1 MSGTTTAE
9 TWEYDQ
15 LTAQPET
22 LYGADDLTHLEGL
35 DAVRKRPGMYIGST
49 DSRGV
54 GHLVNEILDNSTDE
68 GVAGHATRVE
78 VILHADGSVQVD
90 DDGRG
95 IPTDVHAKSGISGV
109 ELVLTRLHAGGKFGG
124 SGYKTSGG
132 LHGVGASAVNAL
144 SRRFDVTVRRG
155 GKVHAMSFRHG
166 VPGVFAGPGPDAAF
180 TPGPGLQVLGAMKR
194 GQRTGTSIRY
204 WHDARYFETGATLDV
219 EAVRLKVRNT
229 AFLVPG
235 VSYLLRDET
244 GEEPVEETFHFP
256 NGLTDMVEFL
266 APAGDRP
273 VSGTLLV
280 AGEGT
285 YRENAADANGVMQ
298 SNVQRRA
305 EVEIA
310 FRWGTGY
317 DRTVE
322 CFTNTIRNA
331 HGGTHRKGFE
341 RALARTLA
349 EAARSARG
357 LLRPKEDAPTLD
369 DVLEGM
375 TAVVHVRIPEPQFTS
390 QTKDELSTAGIT
402 KVLQG
407 LVEAHVKAWL
417 EDRRTKAEART
428 VLQKIVDAA
437 RVRLTQKQQKDAA
450 RRKTALEGA
459 SMPPK
464 LVDCRATGVD
474 RSELF
479 IVEGDSA
486 LGCFTG
492 DTMVALASGRSRS
505 FADLAAD
512 WAQGISHFGY
522 TTNKA
527 GRVVVAPLVEPR
539 LTKRD
544 APLVR
549 VTIDN
554 GEMVRCTPD
563 HLFRL
568 RDGSYR
574 RADAL
579 APGDSLMPLYRSLSS
594 KAEGQKLQ
602 GYERVW
608 MNDKEEWVYTHY
620 LADAWNLRHGRD
632 SATNGN
638 VRHHIDIDKRNND
651 PRNLRRMTWAD
662 HSALH
667 AAMMGEHVH
676 AGWREW
682 FANGGREI
690 RSAMLTAQWRDPA
703 FREACLARLFTLNE
717 SPAFRAK
724 LEQAFQD
731 WYTALSPDE
740 QRAYAERM
748 RERQATYWS
757 QPEHREA
764 AAERVRRFFVDPAR
778 RAEWRERSLRQWQD
792 HDLRAWRSGKTVEQF
807 ADPTERERQ
816 RNAVS
821 AWHRNNPQ
829 FGEQHSRRM
838 RQRMTDPDTGHLARV
853 QAGRARYVASV
864 PREDRVARQLEG
876 RRLAALRRLAPLL
889 SLADEDLAAA
899 YEAERVR
906 TARTGLR
913 FDRLLDLYDGD
924 YGRLREA
931 ASLVNHRVVSVEPLD
946 ETADV
951 YDLTVDGYHNF
962 ALEAGVFVH
971 NSARVART
979 AEYQALLPIR
989 GKILNV
995 QKANLQQVLD
1005 NAECAAI
1012 VQVLGAGSGR
1022 TFDLSSMRYG
1032 RVLIMADADV
1042 DGAHIRTLLITLFAR
1057 YMRPL
1062 IEAGRLYAAMPP
1074 LHKITTK
1081 GRNPQT
1087 TYTYTQ
1093 AEMEATVRKLEKA
1106 GKQIVTPIPRFKGL
1120 GEMDADE
1127 LWDTTMNP
1135 ATRAVRRITLDDV
1148 DAAERI
1154 LELLMGEK
1162 VEPRRNWL
1170 IESADRVDRDAIDA

>member
-1 MSGTTTAE
+1 MSPVTGSTQAE
-9 TWEYDQ
+9 TGEYDQ
-15 LTAQPET
+15 LTAEPDT

-68 GVAGHATRVE
+68 GVAGHASAVE

-144 SRRFDVTVRRG
+144 SRRFDVTVRRA
-155 GKVHAMSFRHG
+155 GKIHTMSFRHG
-166 VPGVFAGPGPDAAF
+166 VPGIFDGAGPDAPF
-180 TPGPGLQVLGAMKR
+180 TAGPGLQVIGAMKR
-194 GQRTGTSIRY
+194 GQRTGTSIRW
-204 WHDARYFETGATLDV
+204 WHDARYFETGAALDV
-219 EAVRLKVRNT
+219 DAVRTKLRNT

-235 VSYLLRDET
+235 VTYLLRDLT
-244 GEEPVEETFHFP
+244 GEAPAEERFHYP
-256 NGLTDMVEFL
+256 NGLSDMVEFL

-280 AGEGT
+280 NGEGT

-305 EVEIA
+305 EVEVA

-341 RALARTLA
+341 RALVRALA
-349 EAARSARG
+349 DAVRNTRG
-357 LLRPKEDAPTLD
+357 LLKAKEEPPLLD

-390 QTKDELSTAGIT
+390 QTKDELSTPGIT
-402 KVLQG
+402 KVLQS
-407 LVEAHVKAWL
+407 LVDAHVKAWL

-464 LVDCRATGVD
+464 LVDCRATGVE

-486 LGCFTG
+486 LGTSR
-492 DTMVALASGRSRS
+492 MARSS
-505 FADLAAD
+505 
-512 WAQGISHFGY
+512 
-522 TTNKA
+522 
-527 GRVVVAPLVEPR
+527 
-539 LTKRD
+539 
-544 APLVR
+544 
-549 VTIDN
+549 
-554 GEMVRCTPD
+554 
-563 HLFRL
+563 
-568 RDGSYR
+568 
-574 RADAL
+574 
-579 APGDSLMPLYRSLSS
+579 
-594 KAEGQKLQ
+594 
-602 GYERVW
+602 
-608 MNDKEEWVYTHY
+608 
-620 LADAWNLRHGRD
+620 
-632 SATNGN
+632 
-638 VRHHIDIDKRNND
+638 
-651 PRNLRRMTWAD
+651 
-662 HSALH
+662 
-667 AAMMGEHVH
+667 
-676 AGWREW
+676 
-682 FANGGREI
+682 
-690 RSAMLTAQWRDPA
+690 
-703 FREACLARLFTLNE
+703 
-717 SPAFRAK
+717 
-724 LEQAFQD
+724 
-731 WYTALSPDE
+731 
-740 QRAYAERM
+740 
-748 RERQATYWS
+748 
-757 QPEHREA
+757 
-764 AAERVRRFFVDPAR
+764 
-778 RAEWRERSLRQWQD
+778 
-792 HDLRAWRSGKTVEQF
+792 
-807 ADPTERERQ
+807 
-816 RNAVS
+816 
-821 AWHRNNPQ
+821 
-829 FGEQHSRRM
+829 
-838 RQRMTDPDTGHLARV
+838 
-853 QAGRARYVASV
+853 
-864 PREDRVARQLEG
+864 
-876 RRLAALRRLAPLL
+876 
-889 SLADEDLAAA
+889 
-899 YEAERVR
+899 
-906 TARTGLR
+906 
-913 FDRLLDLYDGD
+913 
-924 YGRLREA
+924 
-931 ASLVNHRVVSVEPLD
+931 
-946 ETADV
+946 
-951 YDLTVDGYHNF
+951 
-962 ALEAGVFVH
+962 
-971 NSARVART
+971 
-979 AEYQALLPIR
+979 EYQALLPIR

-1005 NAECAAI
+1005 NAECASI

-1022 TFDLSSMRYG
+1022 TFDLSALRYG

-1074 LHKITTK
+1074 LHKITTR
-1081 GRNPQT
+1081 GRSPQT
-1087 TYTYTQ
+1087 VYTYTQ
-1093 AEMEATVRKLEKA
+1093 AEMETTVRKLEKA

-1170 IESADRVDRDAIDA
+1170 IDSADRVDRDAIDA

>member
-1 MSGTTTAE
+1 MSERRARLAPARRVRRSSWGARHGERHHTAE

-68 GVAGHATRVE
+68 GVAGHASKVE

-155 GKVHAMSFRHG
+155 GKIHSMSFRHG
-166 VPGVFAGPGPDAAF
+166 VPGVFDGDGPDAPF
-180 TPGPGLQVLGAMKR
+180 TPGPGLQTVGAMKR
-194 GQRTGTSIRY
+194 GQRTGTSIRW
-204 WHDARYFETGATLDV
+204 WHDPRYFETGAKLDT
-219 EAVRLKVRNT
+219 EAVRLKLRNT

-235 VSYLLRDET
+235 VAYLLRDET
-244 GEEPVEETFHFP
+244 GDEAVRESFHFP
-256 NGLTDMVEFL
+256 NGLTDMVEYL

-280 AGEGT
+280 TGEGT

-305 EVEIA
+305 EVEVA

-317 DRTVE
+317 ERTVE

-349 EAARSARG
+349 EAARNTRG
-357 LLRPKEDAPTLD
+357 LLKPKEDAPTLD

-407 LVEAHVKAWL
+407 LVEQHLKAWL
-417 EDRRTKAEART
+417 EDRKTKAEART

-459 SMPPK
+459 SMPAK

-486 LGCFTG
+486 LGTSR
-492 DTMVALASGRSRS
+492 MARSS
-505 FADLAAD
+505 
-512 WAQGISHFGY
+512 
-522 TTNKA
+522 
-527 GRVVVAPLVEPR
+527 
-539 LTKRD
+539 
-544 APLVR
+544 
-549 VTIDN
+549 
-554 GEMVRCTPD
+554 
-563 HLFRL
+563 
-568 RDGSYR
+568 
-574 RADAL
+574 
-579 APGDSLMPLYRSLSS
+579 
-594 KAEGQKLQ
+594 
-602 GYERVW
+602 
-608 MNDKEEWVYTHY
+608 
-620 LADAWNLRHGRD
+620 
-632 SATNGN
+632 
-638 VRHHIDIDKRNND
+638 
-651 PRNLRRMTWAD
+651 
-662 HSALH
+662 
-667 AAMMGEHVH
+667 
-676 AGWREW
+676 
-682 FANGGREI
+682 
-690 RSAMLTAQWRDPA
+690 
-703 FREACLARLFTLNE
+703 
-717 SPAFRAK
+717 
-724 LEQAFQD
+724 
-731 WYTALSPDE
+731 
-740 QRAYAERM
+740 
-748 RERQATYWS
+748 
-757 QPEHREA
+757 
-764 AAERVRRFFVDPAR
+764 
-778 RAEWRERSLRQWQD
+778 
-792 HDLRAWRSGKTVEQF
+792 
-807 ADPTERERQ
+807 
-816 RNAVS
+816 
-821 AWHRNNPQ
+821 
-829 FGEQHSRRM
+829 
-838 RQRMTDPDTGHLARV
+838 
-853 QAGRARYVASV
+853 
-864 PREDRVARQLEG
+864 
-876 RRLAALRRLAPLL
+876 
-889 SLADEDLAAA
+889 
-899 YEAERVR
+899 
-906 TARTGLR
+906 
-913 FDRLLDLYDGD
+913 
-924 YGRLREA
+924 
-931 ASLVNHRVVSVEPLD
+931 
-946 ETADV
+946 
-951 YDLTVDGYHNF
+951 
-962 ALEAGVFVH
+962 
-971 NSARVART
+971 
-979 AEYQALLPIR
+979 EYQALLPIR

-1022 TFDLSSMRYG
+1022 TFDLSAMRYG

-1087 TYTYTQ
+1087 IYTYTQ

-1127 LWDTTMNP
+1127 LWETTMNP

-1148 DAAERI
+1148 EAAERI

-1170 IESADRVDRDAIDA
+1170 IESADRVDREAIDA

>member
-1 MSGTTTAE
+1 MTAE
-9 TWEYDQ
+9 PD
-15 LTAQPET
+15 T

-68 GVAGHATRVE
+68 GVAGHASIVE

-155 GKVHAMSFRHG
+155 GKIHTMSFRHG
-166 VPGVFAGPGPDAAF
+166 VPGIFDGDGPDAPF
-180 TPGPGLQVLGAMKR
+180 TAGPGLQVVGAVKR
-194 GQRTGTSIRY
+194 GQRTGTSIRW
-204 WHDARYFETGATLDV
+204 WHDARYFETGAALDV
-219 EAVRLKVRNT
+219 DAVRMKLRNT

-235 VSYLLRDET
+235 VTYLLRDLT
-244 GEEPVEETFHFP
+244 GETPVEERFHYP
-256 NGLTDMVEFL
+256 NGLSDMVEFL

-280 AGEGT
+280 NGEGT

-305 EVEIA
+305 EVEVA

-317 DRTVE
+317 ERTVE

-341 RALARTLA
+341 RALVRSLA
-349 EAARSARG
+349 DAVRNTRG
-357 LLRPKEDAPTLD
+357 LLKAKEEPPTLD

-390 QTKDELSTAGIT
+390 QTKDELSTTGIT
-402 KVLQG
+402 KVIQS
-407 LVEAHVKAWL
+407 LVDAHVKAWL

-464 LVDCRATGVD
+464 LVDCRATGID

-486 LGCFTG
+486 LGTSR
-492 DTMVALASGRSRS
+492 MARSS
-505 FADLAAD
+505 
-512 WAQGISHFGY
+512 
-522 TTNKA
+522 
-527 GRVVVAPLVEPR
+527 
-539 LTKRD
+539 
-544 APLVR
+544 
-549 VTIDN
+549 
-554 GEMVRCTPD
+554 
-563 HLFRL
+563 
-568 RDGSYR
+568 
-574 RADAL
+574 
-579 APGDSLMPLYRSLSS
+579 
-594 KAEGQKLQ
+594 
-602 GYERVW
+602 
-608 MNDKEEWVYTHY
+608 
-620 LADAWNLRHGRD
+620 
-632 SATNGN
+632 
-638 VRHHIDIDKRNND
+638 
-651 PRNLRRMTWAD
+651 
-662 HSALH
+662 
-667 AAMMGEHVH
+667 
-676 AGWREW
+676 
-682 FANGGREI
+682 
-690 RSAMLTAQWRDPA
+690 
-703 FREACLARLFTLNE
+703 
-717 SPAFRAK
+717 
-724 LEQAFQD
+724 
-731 WYTALSPDE
+731 
-740 QRAYAERM
+740 
-748 RERQATYWS
+748 
-757 QPEHREA
+757 
-764 AAERVRRFFVDPAR
+764 
-778 RAEWRERSLRQWQD
+778 
-792 HDLRAWRSGKTVEQF
+792 
-807 ADPTERERQ
+807 
-816 RNAVS
+816 
-821 AWHRNNPQ
+821 
-829 FGEQHSRRM
+829 
-838 RQRMTDPDTGHLARV
+838 
-853 QAGRARYVASV
+853 
-864 PREDRVARQLEG
+864 
-876 RRLAALRRLAPLL
+876 
-889 SLADEDLAAA
+889 
-899 YEAERVR
+899 
-906 TARTGLR
+906 
-913 FDRLLDLYDGD
+913 
-924 YGRLREA
+924 
-931 ASLVNHRVVSVEPLD
+931 
-946 ETADV
+946 
-951 YDLTVDGYHNF
+951 
-962 ALEAGVFVH
+962 
-971 NSARVART
+971 
-979 AEYQALLPIR
+979 EYQALLPIR

-1022 TFDLSSMRYG
+1022 TFDLSALRYG

-1074 LHKITTK
+1074 LHKITTR

-1087 TYTYTQ
+1087 VYTYTQ
-1093 AEMEATVRKLEKA
+1093 VEMETTVRKLEKA

-1170 IESADRVDRDAIDA
+1170 IDSADRVDREAIDA

>member
-1 MSGTTTAE
+1 MTAE
-9 TWEYDQ
+9 PD
-15 LTAQPET
+15 T

-68 GVAGHATRVE
+68 GVAGHASHVE

-144 SRRFDVTVRRG
+144 SRRFDVTVRRA
-155 GKVHAMSFRHG
+155 GKIHAMSFRHG
-166 VPGVFAGPGPDAAF
+166 VPGIFDGDGPDAPF
-180 TPGPGLQVLGAMKR
+180 TAGPGLQVTGGMKR
-194 GQRTGTSIRY
+194 GQRTGTSIRW
-204 WHDARYFETGATLDV
+204 WHDARYFETGAALDV
-219 EAVRLKVRNT
+219 DAVRMKLRNT

-235 VSYLLRDET
+235 VTYLLRDLT
-244 GEEPVEETFHFP
+244 GEAPAEERFHYP
-256 NGLTDMVEFL
+256 NGLSDMVEFL

-280 AGEGT
+280 NGEGT

-305 EVEIA
+305 EVEVA

-317 DRTVE
+317 ERTVE

-341 RALARTLA
+341 RALVRALA
-349 EAARSARG
+349 DAIRNTRG
-357 LLRPKEDAPTLD
+357 LLKAKEEPPTLD

-390 QTKDELSTAGIT
+390 QTKDELSTTGIT
-402 KVLQG
+402 KVLQS
-407 LVEAHVKAWL
+407 LVDAHIKAWL

-464 LVDCRATGVD
+464 LVDCRATGID

-486 LGCFTG
+486 LGTSR
-492 DTMVALASGRSRS
+492 MARSS
-505 FADLAAD
+505 
-512 WAQGISHFGY
+512 
-522 TTNKA
+522 
-527 GRVVVAPLVEPR
+527 
-539 LTKRD
+539 
-544 APLVR
+544 
-549 VTIDN
+549 
-554 GEMVRCTPD
+554 
-563 HLFRL
+563 
-568 RDGSYR
+568 
-574 RADAL
+574 
-579 APGDSLMPLYRSLSS
+579 
-594 KAEGQKLQ
+594 
-602 GYERVW
+602 
-608 MNDKEEWVYTHY
+608 
-620 LADAWNLRHGRD
+620 
-632 SATNGN
+632 
-638 VRHHIDIDKRNND
+638 
-651 PRNLRRMTWAD
+651 
-662 HSALH
+662 
-667 AAMMGEHVH
+667 
-676 AGWREW
+676 
-682 FANGGREI
+682 
-690 RSAMLTAQWRDPA
+690 
-703 FREACLARLFTLNE
+703 
-717 SPAFRAK
+717 
-724 LEQAFQD
+724 
-731 WYTALSPDE
+731 
-740 QRAYAERM
+740 
-748 RERQATYWS
+748 
-757 QPEHREA
+757 
-764 AAERVRRFFVDPAR
+764 
-778 RAEWRERSLRQWQD
+778 
-792 HDLRAWRSGKTVEQF
+792 
-807 ADPTERERQ
+807 
-816 RNAVS
+816 
-821 AWHRNNPQ
+821 
-829 FGEQHSRRM
+829 
-838 RQRMTDPDTGHLARV
+838 
-853 QAGRARYVASV
+853 
-864 PREDRVARQLEG
+864 
-876 RRLAALRRLAPLL
+876 
-889 SLADEDLAAA
+889 
-899 YEAERVR
+899 
-906 TARTGLR
+906 
-913 FDRLLDLYDGD
+913 
-924 YGRLREA
+924 
-931 ASLVNHRVVSVEPLD
+931 
-946 ETADV
+946 
-951 YDLTVDGYHNF
+951 
-962 ALEAGVFVH
+962 
-971 NSARVART
+971 
-979 AEYQALLPIR
+979 EYQALLPIR

-1022 TFDLSSMRYG
+1022 TFDLSALRYG

-1081 GRNPQT
+1081 GRSPQT
-1087 TYTYTQ
+1087 VYTYTQ
-1093 AEMEATVRKLEKA
+1093 AEMETTVRKLEKA

-1170 IESADRVDRDAIDA
+1170 IDSADRVDRDAIDA

>member
-1 MSGTTTAE
+1 MTAE
-9 TWEYDQ
+9 PD
-15 LTAQPET
+15 T

-68 GVAGHATRVE
+68 GVAGHATTVE

-144 SRRFDVTVRRG
+144 SRRFDVTVRRA

-166 VPGVFAGPGPDAAF
+166 VPGIFDGDGPEAPF
-180 TPGPGLQVLGAMKR
+180 TAGPGLQVIGAMKR
-194 GQRTGTSIRY
+194 GQRTGTSIRW
-204 WHDARYFETGATLDV
+204 WHDARYFETGAALDV
-219 EAVRLKVRNT
+219 DAVRMKLRNT

-235 VSYLLRDET
+235 VTYLLRDLT
-244 GEEPVEETFHFP
+244 GEAPAEERFHYP
-256 NGLTDMVEFL
+256 NGLSDMVEFL

-273 VSGTLLV
+273 VSGMLLV
-280 AGEGT
+280 NGEGT

-305 EVEIA
+305 EVEVA

-317 DRTVE
+317 ERTVE

-341 RALARTLA
+341 RALVRTLA
-349 EAARSARG
+349 DAVRNTRG
-357 LLRPKEDAPTLD
+357 LLKAKEEPPTLD

-390 QTKDELSTAGIT
+390 QTKDELSTTGIT
-402 KVLQG
+402 KVIQT
-407 LVEAHVKAWL
+407 LVDAHIKAWL
-417 EDRRTKAEART
+417 EDRRTKAEARV

-464 LVDCRATGVD
+464 LVDCRATGID

-486 LGCFTG
+486 LGTSR
-492 DTMVALASGRSRS
+492 MARSS
-505 FADLAAD
+505 
-512 WAQGISHFGY
+512 
-522 TTNKA
+522 
-527 GRVVVAPLVEPR
+527 
-539 LTKRD
+539 
-544 APLVR
+544 
-549 VTIDN
+549 
-554 GEMVRCTPD
+554 
-563 HLFRL
+563 
-568 RDGSYR
+568 
-574 RADAL
+574 
-579 APGDSLMPLYRSLSS
+579 
-594 KAEGQKLQ
+594 
-602 GYERVW
+602 
-608 MNDKEEWVYTHY
+608 
-620 LADAWNLRHGRD
+620 
-632 SATNGN
+632 
-638 VRHHIDIDKRNND
+638 
-651 PRNLRRMTWAD
+651 
-662 HSALH
+662 
-667 AAMMGEHVH
+667 
-676 AGWREW
+676 
-682 FANGGREI
+682 
-690 RSAMLTAQWRDPA
+690 
-703 FREACLARLFTLNE
+703 
-717 SPAFRAK
+717 
-724 LEQAFQD
+724 
-731 WYTALSPDE
+731 
-740 QRAYAERM
+740 
-748 RERQATYWS
+748 
-757 QPEHREA
+757 
-764 AAERVRRFFVDPAR
+764 
-778 RAEWRERSLRQWQD
+778 
-792 HDLRAWRSGKTVEQF
+792 
-807 ADPTERERQ
+807 
-816 RNAVS
+816 
-821 AWHRNNPQ
+821 
-829 FGEQHSRRM
+829 
-838 RQRMTDPDTGHLARV
+838 
-853 QAGRARYVASV
+853 
-864 PREDRVARQLEG
+864 
-876 RRLAALRRLAPLL
+876 
-889 SLADEDLAAA
+889 
-899 YEAERVR
+899 
-906 TARTGLR
+906 
-913 FDRLLDLYDGD
+913 
-924 YGRLREA
+924 
-931 ASLVNHRVVSVEPLD
+931 
-946 ETADV
+946 
-951 YDLTVDGYHNF
+951 
-962 ALEAGVFVH
+962 
-971 NSARVART
+971 
-979 AEYQALLPIR
+979 EYQALLPIR

-1022 TFDLSSMRYG
+1022 TFDLAALRYG

-1081 GRNPQT
+1081 GRSPQT
-1087 TYTYTQ
+1087 VYTYTQ

-1170 IESADRVDRDAIDA
+1170 IDSADRVDRDAIDA

>member
-1 MSGTTTAE
+1 MTVRTRHHTAE
-9 TWEYDQ
+9 TGEYDQ
-15 LTAQPET
+15 LTAEPDT

-68 GVAGHATRVE
+68 GVAGHATTVE

-144 SRRFDVTVRRG
+144 SRRFDVTVRRA

-166 VPGVFAGPGPDAAF
+166 VPGIFDGDGPDAPF
-180 TPGPGLQVLGAMKR
+180 TAGPGLQVVGAMKR
-194 GQRTGTSIRY
+194 GQRTGTSIRW
-204 WHDARYFETGATLDV
+204 WHDARYFETGAALDID
-219 EAVRLKVRNT
+219 AVRMKLRNT

-235 VSYLLRDET
+235 VTYLLRDLT
-244 GEEPVEETFHFP
+244 GEAPAEERFHYP
-256 NGLTDMVEFL
+256 NGLSDMVEFL

-273 VSGTLLV
+273 VSGMLLV
-280 AGEGT
+280 NGEGT

-305 EVEIA
+305 EVEVA

-317 DRTVE
+317 ERTVE

-341 RALARTLA
+341 RALVRTLA
-349 EAARSARG
+349 DAVRNTRG
-357 LLRPKEDAPTLD
+357 LLKAKEEPPTLD

-390 QTKDELSTAGIT
+390 QTKDELSTTGIT
-402 KVLQG
+402 KVIQT
-407 LVEAHVKAWL
+407 LVDAHVKAWL
-417 EDRRTKAEART
+417 DDRRTKAEARV

-464 LVDCRATGVD
+464 LVDCRATGID

-486 LGCFTG
+486 LGTSR
-492 DTMVALASGRSRS
+492 MARSS
-505 FADLAAD
+505 
-512 WAQGISHFGY
+512 
-522 TTNKA
+522 
-527 GRVVVAPLVEPR
+527 
-539 LTKRD
+539 
-544 APLVR
+544 
-549 VTIDN
+549 
-554 GEMVRCTPD
+554 
-563 HLFRL
+563 
-568 RDGSYR
+568 
-574 RADAL
+574 
-579 APGDSLMPLYRSLSS
+579 
-594 KAEGQKLQ
+594 
-602 GYERVW
+602 
-608 MNDKEEWVYTHY
+608 
-620 LADAWNLRHGRD
+620 
-632 SATNGN
+632 
-638 VRHHIDIDKRNND
+638 
-651 PRNLRRMTWAD
+651 
-662 HSALH
+662 
-667 AAMMGEHVH
+667 
-676 AGWREW
+676 
-682 FANGGREI
+682 
-690 RSAMLTAQWRDPA
+690 
-703 FREACLARLFTLNE
+703 
-717 SPAFRAK
+717 
-724 LEQAFQD
+724 
-731 WYTALSPDE
+731 
-740 QRAYAERM
+740 
-748 RERQATYWS
+748 
-757 QPEHREA
+757 
-764 AAERVRRFFVDPAR
+764 
-778 RAEWRERSLRQWQD
+778 
-792 HDLRAWRSGKTVEQF
+792 
-807 ADPTERERQ
+807 
-816 RNAVS
+816 
-821 AWHRNNPQ
+821 
-829 FGEQHSRRM
+829 
-838 RQRMTDPDTGHLARV
+838 
-853 QAGRARYVASV
+853 
-864 PREDRVARQLEG
+864 
-876 RRLAALRRLAPLL
+876 
-889 SLADEDLAAA
+889 
-899 YEAERVR
+899 
-906 TARTGLR
+906 
-913 FDRLLDLYDGD
+913 
-924 YGRLREA
+924 
-931 ASLVNHRVVSVEPLD
+931 
-946 ETADV
+946 
-951 YDLTVDGYHNF
+951 
-962 ALEAGVFVH
+962 
-971 NSARVART
+971 
-979 AEYQALLPIR
+979 EYQALLPIR

-1022 TFDLSSMRYG
+1022 TFDLAALRYG

-1074 LHKITTK
+1074 LHKITTR

-1087 TYTYTQ
+1087 VYTYTQ

-1170 IESADRVDRDAIDA
+1170 IDSADRVDRDAIDA

>member
-1 MSGTTTAE
+1 MTAE
-9 TWEYDQ
+9 PD
-15 LTAQPET
+15 T

-68 GVAGHATRVE
+68 GVAGHASTVE

-144 SRRFDVTVRRG
+144 SRRFDVTVRRA
-155 GKVHAMSFRHG
+155 GKIHAMSFRHG
-166 VPGVFAGPGPDAAF
+166 VPGIFDGDGPDAPF
-180 TPGPGLQVLGAMKR
+180 TAGPGLQVVGAVKR
-194 GQRTGTSIRY
+194 GQRTGTSIRW
-204 WHDARYFETGATLDV
+204 WHDARYFETGAALDV
-219 EAVRLKVRNT
+219 EAVRTKLRNT

-235 VSYLLRDET
+235 VTYLLRNLT
-244 GEEPVEETFHFP
+244 GEAPAEERFHYP
-256 NGLTDMVEFL
+256 NGLSDMVEFL

-280 AGEGT
+280 NGEGT

-305 EVEIA
+305 EVEVA

-317 DRTVE
+317 ERTVE

-341 RALARTLA
+341 RALVRSLA
-349 EAARSARG
+349 DAIRNTRG
-357 LLRPKEDAPTLD
+357 LLKAKEEPPTLD

-390 QTKDELSTAGIT
+390 QTKDELSTTGIT
-402 KVLQG
+402 KVIQTQ
-407 LVEAHVKAWL
+407 VDAHVKAWL
-417 EDRRTKAEART
+417 DDRRTKAEART

-464 LVDCRATGVD
+464 LVDCRATGID

-486 LGCFTG
+486 LGTSR
-492 DTMVALASGRSRS
+492 MARSS
-505 FADLAAD
+505 
-512 WAQGISHFGY
+512 
-522 TTNKA
+522 
-527 GRVVVAPLVEPR
+527 
-539 LTKRD
+539 
-544 APLVR
+544 
-549 VTIDN
+549 
-554 GEMVRCTPD
+554 
-563 HLFRL
+563 
-568 RDGSYR
+568 
-574 RADAL
+574 
-579 APGDSLMPLYRSLSS
+579 
-594 KAEGQKLQ
+594 
-602 GYERVW
+602 
-608 MNDKEEWVYTHY
+608 
-620 LADAWNLRHGRD
+620 
-632 SATNGN
+632 
-638 VRHHIDIDKRNND
+638 
-651 PRNLRRMTWAD
+651 
-662 HSALH
+662 
-667 AAMMGEHVH
+667 
-676 AGWREW
+676 
-682 FANGGREI
+682 
-690 RSAMLTAQWRDPA
+690 
-703 FREACLARLFTLNE
+703 
-717 SPAFRAK
+717 
-724 LEQAFQD
+724 
-731 WYTALSPDE
+731 
-740 QRAYAERM
+740 
-748 RERQATYWS
+748 
-757 QPEHREA
+757 
-764 AAERVRRFFVDPAR
+764 
-778 RAEWRERSLRQWQD
+778 
-792 HDLRAWRSGKTVEQF
+792 
-807 ADPTERERQ
+807 
-816 RNAVS
+816 
-821 AWHRNNPQ
+821 
-829 FGEQHSRRM
+829 
-838 RQRMTDPDTGHLARV
+838 
-853 QAGRARYVASV
+853 
-864 PREDRVARQLEG
+864 
-876 RRLAALRRLAPLL
+876 
-889 SLADEDLAAA
+889 
-899 YEAERVR
+899 
-906 TARTGLR
+906 
-913 FDRLLDLYDGD
+913 
-924 YGRLREA
+924 
-931 ASLVNHRVVSVEPLD
+931 
-946 ETADV
+946 
-951 YDLTVDGYHNF
+951 
-962 ALEAGVFVH
+962 
-971 NSARVART
+971 
-979 AEYQALLPIR
+979 EYQALLPIR

-1022 TFDLSSMRYG
+1022 TFDLSALRYG

-1081 GRNPQT
+1081 GRSPQT
-1087 TYTYTQ
+1087 VYTYTQ
-1093 AEMEATVRKLEKA
+1093 AEMETTVRKLEKA

-1170 IESADRVDRDAIDA
+1170 IDSADRVDRDAIDA

>member
-1 MSGTTTAE
+1 MSHLPVRLAAARAGRLTVRTRHHTAE
-9 TWEYDQ
+9 TGEYDQ
-15 LTAQPET
+15 LTAEPDT

-68 GVAGHATRVE
+68 GVAGHATTVE

-144 SRRFDVTVRRG
+144 SRRFDVTVRRA
-155 GKVHAMSFRHG
+155 GKIHAMSFRHG
-166 VPGVFAGPGPDAAF
+166 VPGIFDGDGPDAPF
-180 TPGPGLQVLGAMKR
+180 TAGPGLQVIGAMKR
-194 GQRTGTSIRY
+194 GQRTGTSIRW
-204 WHDARYFETGATLDV
+204 WHDARYFETGAALDV
-219 EAVRLKVRNT
+219 DAVRMKLRNT

-235 VSYLLRDET
+235 VTYRLRDLT
-244 GEEPVEETFHFP
+244 GEAPAEEGFHYP
-256 NGLTDMVEFL
+256 NGLSDMVDFL

-273 VSGTLLV
+273 VSGMLLV
-280 AGEGT
+280 NGEGT

-305 EVEIA
+305 EVEVA

-317 DRTVE
+317 ERTVE

-341 RALARTLA
+341 RALVRTLA
-349 EAARSARG
+349 DAVRNTRG
-357 LLRPKEDAPTLD
+357 LLKAKEEPPTLD

-390 QTKDELSTAGIT
+390 QTKDELSTTGIT
-402 KVLQG
+402 KVIQT
-407 LVEAHVKAWL
+407 LVDAHIKAWL
-417 EDRRTKAEART
+417 EDRRTKAEARV

-464 LVDCRATGVD
+464 LVDCRATGID

-486 LGCFTG
+486 LGTSR
-492 DTMVALASGRSRS
+492 MARSS
-505 FADLAAD
+505 
-512 WAQGISHFGY
+512 
-522 TTNKA
+522 
-527 GRVVVAPLVEPR
+527 
-539 LTKRD
+539 
-544 APLVR
+544 
-549 VTIDN
+549 
-554 GEMVRCTPD
+554 
-563 HLFRL
+563 
-568 RDGSYR
+568 
-574 RADAL
+574 
-579 APGDSLMPLYRSLSS
+579 
-594 KAEGQKLQ
+594 
-602 GYERVW
+602 
-608 MNDKEEWVYTHY
+608 
-620 LADAWNLRHGRD
+620 
-632 SATNGN
+632 
-638 VRHHIDIDKRNND
+638 
-651 PRNLRRMTWAD
+651 
-662 HSALH
+662 
-667 AAMMGEHVH
+667 
-676 AGWREW
+676 
-682 FANGGREI
+682 
-690 RSAMLTAQWRDPA
+690 
-703 FREACLARLFTLNE
+703 
-717 SPAFRAK
+717 
-724 LEQAFQD
+724 
-731 WYTALSPDE
+731 
-740 QRAYAERM
+740 
-748 RERQATYWS
+748 
-757 QPEHREA
+757 
-764 AAERVRRFFVDPAR
+764 
-778 RAEWRERSLRQWQD
+778 
-792 HDLRAWRSGKTVEQF
+792 
-807 ADPTERERQ
+807 
-816 RNAVS
+816 
-821 AWHRNNPQ
+821 
-829 FGEQHSRRM
+829 
-838 RQRMTDPDTGHLARV
+838 
-853 QAGRARYVASV
+853 
-864 PREDRVARQLEG
+864 
-876 RRLAALRRLAPLL
+876 
-889 SLADEDLAAA
+889 
-899 YEAERVR
+899 
-906 TARTGLR
+906 
-913 FDRLLDLYDGD
+913 
-924 YGRLREA
+924 
-931 ASLVNHRVVSVEPLD
+931 
-946 ETADV
+946 
-951 YDLTVDGYHNF
+951 
-962 ALEAGVFVH
+962 
-971 NSARVART
+971 
-979 AEYQALLPIR
+979 EYQALLPIR

-1022 TFDLSSMRYG
+1022 TFDLAALRYG

-1087 TYTYTQ
+1087 VYTYTQ

-1170 IESADRVDRDAIDA
+1170 IDSADRVDRDAIDA

>member
-1 MSGTTTAE
+1 MTAE
-9 TWEYDQ
+9 PD
-15 LTAQPET
+15 T

-68 GVAGHATRVE
+68 GVAGHASHVE
-78 VILHADGSVQVD
+78 VILHPDGSVQVD

-144 SRRFDVTVRRG
+144 SRRFDVTVRRA
-155 GKVHAMSFRHG
+155 GKIHAMSFRHG
-166 VPGVFAGPGPDAAF
+166 VPGIFDGAGPDAPF
-180 TPGPGLQVLGAMKR
+180 TAGPGLQVTGAMKR
-194 GQRTGTSIRY
+194 GQRTGTSIRW
-204 WHDARYFETGATLDV
+204 WHDARYFETGAALDV
-219 EAVRLKVRNT
+219 DAVRMKLRNT

-235 VSYLLRDET
+235 VTYLLRDLT
-244 GEEPVEETFHFP
+244 GEAPVEERFHYP
-256 NGLTDMVEFL
+256 NGLSDMVEFL

-273 VSGTLLV
+273 VSGILLV
-280 AGEGT
+280 NGEGT

-305 EVEIA
+305 EVEVA

-317 DRTVE
+317 ERTVE

-341 RALARTLA
+341 RALVRTLA
-349 EAARSARG
+349 DAVRNTRG
-357 LLRPKEDAPTLD
+357 LLKAKEEPPTLD

-375 TAVVHVRIPEPQFTS
+375 TAVVHVRLPEPQFTS
-390 QTKDELSTAGIT
+390 QTKDELSTTGIT
-402 KVLQG
+402 KVIQS
-407 LVEAHVKAWL
+407 LVDAHVKAWL
-417 EDRRTKAEART
+417 EDRRTKAEARV

-464 LVDCRATGVD
+464 LVDCRATGID

-486 LGCFTG
+486 LGTSR
-492 DTMVALASGRSRS
+492 MARSS
-505 FADLAAD
+505 
-512 WAQGISHFGY
+512 
-522 TTNKA
+522 
-527 GRVVVAPLVEPR
+527 
-539 LTKRD
+539 
-544 APLVR
+544 
-549 VTIDN
+549 
-554 GEMVRCTPD
+554 
-563 HLFRL
+563 
-568 RDGSYR
+568 
-574 RADAL
+574 
-579 APGDSLMPLYRSLSS
+579 
-594 KAEGQKLQ
+594 
-602 GYERVW
+602 
-608 MNDKEEWVYTHY
+608 
-620 LADAWNLRHGRD
+620 
-632 SATNGN
+632 
-638 VRHHIDIDKRNND
+638 
-651 PRNLRRMTWAD
+651 
-662 HSALH
+662 
-667 AAMMGEHVH
+667 
-676 AGWREW
+676 
-682 FANGGREI
+682 
-690 RSAMLTAQWRDPA
+690 
-703 FREACLARLFTLNE
+703 
-717 SPAFRAK
+717 
-724 LEQAFQD
+724 
-731 WYTALSPDE
+731 
-740 QRAYAERM
+740 
-748 RERQATYWS
+748 
-757 QPEHREA
+757 
-764 AAERVRRFFVDPAR
+764 
-778 RAEWRERSLRQWQD
+778 
-792 HDLRAWRSGKTVEQF
+792 
-807 ADPTERERQ
+807 
-816 RNAVS
+816 
-821 AWHRNNPQ
+821 
-829 FGEQHSRRM
+829 
-838 RQRMTDPDTGHLARV
+838 
-853 QAGRARYVASV
+853 
-864 PREDRVARQLEG
+864 
-876 RRLAALRRLAPLL
+876 
-889 SLADEDLAAA
+889 
-899 YEAERVR
+899 
-906 TARTGLR
+906 
-913 FDRLLDLYDGD
+913 
-924 YGRLREA
+924 
-931 ASLVNHRVVSVEPLD
+931 
-946 ETADV
+946 
-951 YDLTVDGYHNF
+951 
-962 ALEAGVFVH
+962 
-971 NSARVART
+971 
-979 AEYQALLPIR
+979 EYQALLPIR

-1022 TFDLSSMRYG
+1022 TFDLSALRYG

-1087 TYTYTQ
+1087 VYTYTQ

-1127 LWDTTMNP
+1127 LWETTMNP

-1170 IESADRVDRDAIDA
+1170 IDSADRVDREAIDA